1 MQKIH
6 TIIESILLLLFICIG
21 TGYCIQTNRLASTR
35 QELELCRTELT
46 AARNRQQDAINTVD
60 ECYRNATRAGEI
72 LGESVNTVHELRE
85 QISEIR
91 ENYEAMENRLLQF
104 YGDNNRASDSNN
116 VSNQVGER

>member
-21 TGYCIQTNRLASTR
+21 AGYCIQTNRLASTR
-35 QELELCRTELT
+35 QELELCRTELK

-60 ECYRNATRAGEI
+60 ECYRNVTRAGEI
-72 LGESVNTVHELRE
+72 LGESVNTVQGIRK

-104 YGDNNRASDSNN
+104 YGDNNSANGSS
-116 VSNQVGER
+116 VVQ